1 MTNTPPYRAD
11 HVGSLL
17 RPPALLQA
25 RRRHAAGDIDDEA
38 LRAAEDEAI
47 RTVVRQQE
55 DVGLRAATDGE
66 FRRGTW
72 HMDFF
77 FAIDGTRA
85 IEEGQIQEWHSGEG
99 TTTWSPGGIAVVE
112 RLGLPQT
119 IFGDAFRFL
128 ADCVDGATAKL
139 TIPSPN
145 VFARIVGPAISPDA
159 YPDQDAFW
167 DDLCAVYADE
177 VARLGE
183 LGCTY
188 LQIDDTSFAHITD
201 PTIQQRLADIGR
213 DPAREVESYI
223 AYFNRAVAG
232 RPDGMTITTHMCHG
246 NLRSMWMSEGGYEF
260 VAEPLFNELDVDGF
274 FLEFDDER
282 SGGFEPLRFVP
293 AGKRL
298 VLGLITT
305 KRPQLESP
313 DDLKRRVDEASR
325 FIDLDQLCLSPQ
337 CGFASGE
344 EGNLLTEEDQ
354 FAKLRL
360 AVDTANDIWGA
371 L

>member
-1 MTNTPPYRAD
+1 
-11 HVGSLL
+11 L
-17 RPPALLQA
+17 RPATLLEA
-25 RRRHAAGDIDDEA
+25 RRKRAAGEIDDA
-38 LRAAEDEAI
+38 TLRAAEDEAI
-47 RTVVRQQE
+47 RKAVRQQE
-55 DVGLRAATDGE
+55 EVGLKTATDGE

-77 FAIDGTRA
+77 FALEGTVA

-99 TTTWSPGGIAVVE
+99 TTTWSPGGIAVAE
-112 RLGLPQT
+112 RLGLPET

-128 ADCVDGATAKL
+128 SDCVDGATPKL

-145 VFARIVGPAISPDA
+145 VFARMLGGSISRDA
-159 YPDQDAFW
+159 YSDESAFW
-167 DDLCAVYADE
+167 DDLCAIYADE
-177 VARLGE
+177 VARLSD

-201 PTIQQRLADIGR
+201 VSIQERLAETGR
-213 DPAREVESYI
+213 DPAREVQAYI
-223 AYFNRAVAG
+223 SHFNRAVAD
-232 RPDGMTITTHMCHG
+232 RPDGMTVTTHMCHG
-246 NLRSMWMSEGGYEF
+246 NLRSMWMSEGSYEF

-293 AGKRL
+293 QGKRL

-305 KRPQLESP
+305 KRPELESP
-313 DDLKRRVDEASR
+313 DDLKRRVEEASR
-325 FIDLDQLCLSPQ
+325 YIDLDQLCISPQ

-344 EGNLLTEEDQ
+344 DGNLLTKDEQ
-354 FAKLRL
+354 FAKLKL
-360 AVDTANDIWGA
+360 AVDTAHDIWGE